1 MFRRVVTCASRQMT
15 RGAKSSPHTELNNQ
29 ACKQLH
35 TIVNKGKVGGSNMRK
50 GMNIANR
57 RNLSGEVEPKSPY
70 PSQAYLFGREV
81 CTNVCA
87 VHYVILTFWRSS

>member
-1 MFRRVVTCASRQMT
+1 
-15 RGAKSSPHTELNNQ
+15 
-29 ACKQLH
+29 
-35 TIVNKGKVGGSNMRK
+35 
-50 GMNIANR
+50 MNIANR